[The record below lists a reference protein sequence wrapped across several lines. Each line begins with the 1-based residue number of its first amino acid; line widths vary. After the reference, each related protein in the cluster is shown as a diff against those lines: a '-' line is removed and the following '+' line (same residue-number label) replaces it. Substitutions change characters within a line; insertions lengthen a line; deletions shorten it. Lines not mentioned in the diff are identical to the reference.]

1 MIAEDVD
8 VQQVILR
15 SPRDE
20 NLFVLTSGPV
30 PLDPTKVLS
39 SKKMQHLMAALSSH
53 FDLVIYD
60 TAPLLGLADANLLA
74 AHTNGLMLV
83 VGLHQTEREALV
95 LAFEDLKMAGIP
107 LLGMVANNDK
117 GSRYYYQSCVQ
128 DYVQEQSV

>member
-1 MIAEDVD
+1 
-8 VQQVILR
+8 
-15 SPRDE
+15 
-20 NLFVLTSGPV
+20 GPV

-39 SKKMQHLMAALSSH
+39 SRKMQHLMAALSSH

-60 TAPLLGLADANLLA
+60 TPPLLGLADANLLA

-83 VGLHQTEREALV
+83 VGLHQTEREALL

-117 GSRYYYQSCVQ
+117 GSRYYYQSYVQ
-128 DYVQEQSV
+128 DYV